1 MVLVIAMSL
10 VSVHAKNPPNGE
22 EEGTPEKHQV
32 KVPPGAIAKKNIEY
46 VPGGGNFRSLDLY
59 LPESGQTV
67 PLVIWIHGGGW
78 HTLDKSQGAHAI
90 FLLQH
95 GYAVASINYRLSTEA
110 PFPAQIEDCRAAI
123 KFLRDHA
130 AEYHIQPDHI
140 AVWGSSAGGHL
151 VALVGTSAAVDFG
164 TSPATA
170 KVAAVGKVDAS
181 VRVQCVI
188 DWYGPS
194 DFTKLMGPNAIKV
207 DNAAIKL
214 LGSHAS
220 DAELMA
226 KARWASPMTYVRSD
240 NPPFLIEHGDADPTV
255 PIQQSR
261 ELLEALKKAGV
272 EATMREMPG
281 SLHGGPAFSKPD
293 NQKLEL
299 DFLDK
304 HLKGGK

>member
-1 MVLVIAMSL
+1 M
-10 VSVHAKNPPNGE
+10 
-22 EEGTPEKHQV
+22 
-32 KVPPGAIAKKNIEY
+32 
-46 VPGGGNFRSLDLY
+46 
-59 LPESGQTV
+59 
-67 PLVIWIHGGGW
+67 
-78 HTLDKSQGAHAI
+78 
-90 FLLQH
+90 
-95 GYAVASINYRLSTEA
+95 
-110 PFPAQIEDCRAAI
+110 
-123 KFLRDHA
+123 
-130 AEYHIQPDHI
+130 
-140 AVWGSSAGGHL
+140 
-151 VALVGTSAAVDFG
+151 
-164 TSPATA
+164 
-170 KVAAVGKVDAS
+170 
-181 VRVQCVI
+181 
-188 DWYGPS
+188 
-194 DFTKLMGPNAIKV
+194 

-220 DAELMA
+220 EGELMA

-272 EATMREMPG
+272 EATMVEMPG